1 MALFGK
7 KKTDETE
14 SEPEEPT
21 GFVAKPQ
28 QAQQWITQA
37 KQIADTGNF
46 TYALTCYTSAVKLDP
61 ARLDVHISMFE
72 AAIGHFSSG
81 GKPVTRKELKDV
93 DGPGPVNK
101 LAMYELAWMRDINN
115 YSLALKFLDQANKA
129 GQEELGQWVAPKVL
143 NMLKKSKKQNK
154 GDYVKARNL
163 FSGAGAWDE
172 AFEAGSIAT
181 KIDPSDTALVQE
193 LKQLTAQR
201 AIVTGGYQDAAN
213 QKGGFRSAVK
223 DLDGQQRLED
233 ESSMTGG
240 ATDDRALQ
248 NARKE
253 FEVNE
258 GSPEAVLKLA
268 KILLRTNTDDSREE
282 AHQVYMEA
290 FDRLKQYRFRML
302 AGDLMLL
309 KAEERLRIAIQ
320 GVENP
325 PAEVPSGDLDLELEA
340 AKTALTKLRIS
351 EFGERSVQYPTDR
364 TIKFQLGNVQIS
376 TGNHEGA
383 MANFQECKDEP
394 KYRVHSAHR
403 LGNCFAAEG
412 WHQEARA
419 EYLEALE
426 SIDTTNKDLELPIKY
441 DLMVALIELA
451 REQKSREMADD
462 AAEICSEIVRKDI
475 KYRDIRE
482 RRREIDD
489 LSKSMR

>member
-7 KKTDETE
+7 KKTDDTE
-14 SEPEEPT
+14 PTPEEPT

-28 QAQQWITQA
+28 QAQQWVAQA
-37 KQIADTGNF
+37 RQIADTGNY
-46 TYALTCYTSAVKLDP
+46 TYALTCYASAVKLDP
-61 ARLDVHISMFE
+61 ARLEIHTSMFE
-72 AAIGHFSSG
+72 AAVGHFSSG

-93 DGPGPVNK
+93 DGPGPVSK
-101 LAMYELAWMRDINN
+101 LAVYELAWMRDINN
-115 YSLALKFLDQANKA
+115 YALALKFLDQANKA

-172 AFEAGSIAT
+172 AFEAGTIAT
-181 KIDPSDTALVQE
+181 KMDPSDTALVQE

-201 AIVTGGYQDAAN
+201 AIVAGGYQEAAN
-213 QKGGFRSAVK
+213 EKGGFRSAVK
-223 DLDGQQRLED
+223 DLDGQQQLED

-240 ATDDRALQ
+240 ASTDRALDA
-248 NARKE
+248 ARKE
-253 FEVNE
+253 FETKE
-258 GSPEAVLKLA
+258 GSAEAVLKLG
-268 KILLRTNTDDSREE
+268 KELLKSNTSELREE
-282 AHQVYMEA
+282 ARQVYLEA

-302 AGDLMLL
+302 AGDLMLQR
-309 KAEERLRIAIQ
+309 AQERQRLAKQ
-320 GVENP
+320 AVETP
-325 PAEVPSGDLDLELEA
+325 PADVPAGDLTSELEA
-340 AKTALTKLRIS
+340 AEAALTKLKIE
-351 EFGERSVQYPTDR
+351 EFGERAKQYPTDR
-364 TIKFQLGNVQIS
+364 NIKFQLGNVQIS
-376 TGNHEGA
+376 TGDHEGA

-426 SIDTTNKDLELPIKY
+426 AIDATNKELELPIKY

-451 REQKSREMADD
+451 REQTSREMADE

>member
-7 KKTDETE
+7 KKSDETE
-14 SEPEEPT
+14 DGPEEPT

-28 QAQQWITQA
+28 QAQQWIAQA
-37 KQIADTGNF
+37 KQIADTGNY
-46 TYALTCYTSAVKLDP
+46 TYALTCYASAVKLDP
-61 ARLDVHISMFE
+61 ARLDIHTSMFE
-72 AAIGHFSSG
+72 AAVGHFSSG

-93 DGPGPVNK
+93 DGPGPVSK
-101 LAMYELAWMRDINN
+101 LAVYELAWMRDINN

-129 GQEELGQWVAPKVL
+129 GQEQLGQWVAPKVL

-163 FSGAGAWDE
+163 FSSAGAWDE

-181 KIDPSDTALVQE
+181 KMDPSDTALVQE

-201 AIVTGGYQDAAN
+201 AIVAGGYEEAAN
-213 QKGGFRSAVK
+213 EKGGFRSAVK

-240 ATDDRALQ
+240 ATDDRALE

-253 FEVNE
+253 FDANE
-258 GSPEAVLKLA
+258 GTPEGVLKLA
-268 KILLRTNTDDSREE
+268 KILLRTNTEESREE
-282 AHQVYMEA
+282 AHAVYMEA
-290 FDRLKQYRFRML
+290 FERLKQYRFRML
-302 AGDLMLL
+302 AGDLMLQ
-309 KAEERLRIAIQ
+309 KADERVRTATQ
-320 GVENP
+320 AVENP
-325 PAEVPSGDLDLELEA
+325 PEDVPAGELASELEA
-340 AKTALTKLRIS
+340 AKSALTALRIS
-351 EFGERSVQYPTDR
+351 EFGERSTQYPTDR
-364 TIKFQLGNVQIS
+364 NIKFQLGNVQIS
-376 TGNHEGA
+376 TGDHEGA

-426 SIDTTNKDLELPIKY
+426 SIDATNKELELPIKY
-441 DLMVALIELA
+441 DLMVALIELT
-451 REQKSREMADD
+451 REQKSREMADE